1 MVDFFCILFRS
12 WLVVDESSLDANF
25 CRAAA
30 ERGEERRGG
39 TRAASRKKKL
49 VKFRAERGERKSRKN
64 RISPLRT
71 IEHRRRRRHKY
82 TFPGAS
88 SQQTHGEEKAKKKR
102 HVHHKVSPNG
112 GKKRPVR
119 ARRIKMERPRRV
131 QSHANEKDE
140 REETTE
146 IRKRERLGV
155 ERSGGERSKIN
166 DERRSWWGKQF

>member
-1 MVDFFCILFRS
+1 MWTRIADRQS
-12 WLVVDESSLDANF
+12 EKTT
-25 CRAAA
+25 
-30 ERGEERRGG
+30 GEEVSEHR
-39 TRAASRKKKL
+39 RKKKL
-49 VKFRAERGERKSRKN
+49 VKFRAERGENQEISN
-64 RISPLRT
+64 SPLRT
-71 IEHRRRRRHKY
+71 QQHRRRRRRRRRRHKY

-88 SQQTHGEEKAKKKR
+88 SQQTRGEEKAKKKR

-112 GKKRPVR
+112 GEKRPVR